1 MNLGSA
7 ADMKKIT
14 PIIFGL
20 LLLLSVQITSAKVCS
35 VADVKSTIKEGAY
48 DFLTDPSSSQINP
61 EDIKELYD
69 IYSSSK
75 DKDTIDC
82 DVTSEKSKL
91 SRDSLMA
98 KIKGS
103 VRKQHPATPNSCS
116 ALGGY
121 PYTTEEYCP
130 GSGISASDTDRCCS
144 QQSVKGSL
152 AVTNTLENG
161 SMQATINITPEQEQ
175 AINISL
181 PEDAVVIKAT
191 MEVTPTVNTTIDVGA
206 DGTVEATVAAET
218 TEVTPNLAPEI
229 NEFID
234 AAKKNKED
242 KEKKEGVIGAAIR
255 VPGKISVP
263 LLFKAESPGNIAVS
277 KINLEYVKPKLS
289 FFSKLLALIKSI
301 F

>member
-7 ADMKKIT
+7 ADMKRTIL
-14 PIIFGL
+14 IIFGL
-20 LLLLSVQITSAKVCS
+20 LLLSMQITSAKICN
-35 VADVKSTIKEGAY
+35 VADVKSTVKEGAY

-61 EDIKELYD
+61 EDIRELYS

-82 DVTSEKSKL
+82 DVTSEKSKFTP
-91 SRDSLMA
+91 DSLMN

-103 VRKQHPATPNSCS
+103 LRKQHPATTNLCS

-121 PYTTEEYCP
+121 SYTAKEYCP
-130 GSGISASDTDRCCS
+130 GSSISASDTDRCCS

-181 PEDAVVIKAT
+181 PEDAVVINAT
-191 MEVTPTVNTTIDVGA
+191 MEITPTVNITLDVGA
-206 DGTVEATVAAET
+206 DGTVEATIPAET

-234 AAKKNKED
+234 VAKENKRG
-242 KEKKEGVIGAAIR
+242 KEGVIGAAIR
-255 VPGKISVP
+255 GPGKISVP
-263 LLFKAESPGNIAVS
+263 LLFKAESTGNVAVS
-277 KINLEYVKPKLS
+277 KITLEYVKPKLS
-289 FFSKLLALIKSI
+289 FFSKLLALIKSV